1 MEKVVDQQPIHG
13 IDLLIAGV
21 VGAIG
26 GGIGGG
32 LGPPIVGA
40 TGGGTAT
47 ITTGIGFTV
56 MPGGALA
63 VSASTVTVST
73 KEAILATTQ
82 VTAMAGAAGLANR
95 VHMTAAGGPDP
106 AREMAE
112 KEAANARNEQ
122 LEQHHSD
129 PKFMGGDPKQPSTP
143 MPRAP
148 HRGAGDS
155 LHNDLNDFLRGKT
168 DAAGNHMRPQP
179 GNSGARIRDNFTRQE
194 LLNALADF
202 YKKYCDKYPDAA
214 RDFFHQH
221 PGLK

>member
-13 IDLLIAGV
+13 TDLLTAGV

-32 LGPPIVGA
+32 LGPPMVGA

-47 ITTGIGFTV
+47 ITTGIGYTV

-73 KEAILATTQ
+73 KEAILAATQ

-112 KEAANARNEQ
+112 KEAANATQSPIKEGIYEFPDQTADGKPYIGQSGNLPNRLGE
-122 LEQHHSD
+122 HVS
-129 PKFMGGDPKQPSTP
+129 
-143 MPRAP
+143 
-148 HRGAGDS
+148 AG
-155 LHNDLNDFLRGKT
+155 R
-168 DAAGNHMRPQP
+168 
-179 GNSGARIRDNFTRQE
+179 
-194 LLNALADF
+194 
-202 YKKYCDKYPDAA
+202 
-214 RDFFHQH
+214 
-221 PGLK
+221 